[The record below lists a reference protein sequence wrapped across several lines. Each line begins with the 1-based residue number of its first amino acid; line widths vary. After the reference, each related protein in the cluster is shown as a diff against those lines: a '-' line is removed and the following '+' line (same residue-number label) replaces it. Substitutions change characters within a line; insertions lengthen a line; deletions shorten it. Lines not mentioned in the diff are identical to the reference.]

1 MLRLLLLA
9 LVATGAIVA
18 VVMLVDAIVR
28 GVRRRSLAGRE
39 RKQAEVVRESHRRE
53 AASLDAARTS
63 LLRVRETRVVARIAA
78 LLAEPDIDRLP
89 AEQVAGLLVAA
100 EDVGDTSR
108 AVEAEVEAQTA
119 ESTGPARQGSAT
131 AYEAAL
137 AHAELVA
144 AAADRDLR
152 TARLAGG
159 EPKG

>member
-18 VVMLVDAIVR
+18 VVMLVDAVVR

-108 AVEAEVEAQTA
+108 AVEAEAQTA
-119 ESTGPARQGSAT
+119 DSTGPARQGSAT

-159 EPKG
+159 EPEG